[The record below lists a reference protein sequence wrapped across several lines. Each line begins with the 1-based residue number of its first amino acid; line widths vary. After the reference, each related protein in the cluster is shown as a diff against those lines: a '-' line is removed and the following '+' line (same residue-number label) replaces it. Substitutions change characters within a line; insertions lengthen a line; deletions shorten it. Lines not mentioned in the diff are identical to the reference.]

1 MSERK
6 FGFRTRALHAG
17 GTPDAEHGA
26 RAVPIYQSTSFV
38 FKDTDDAANLF
49 ALQKYGNIYSRIG
62 NPTVA
67 AFEERIASLEG
78 GIGAVATSSGMAA
91 EFVTFAALT
100 AAGDHIVASS
110 KLYGGT
116 ITQLDVTLRRFG
128 VETTFI
134 DSTDPAEFAA
144 AIRENTKAVYTEV
157 VANPSGDIADL
168 KGLARV
174 AHGAGIPLIVDSTLT
189 PPYLLRPI
197 EHGADIVIHSA
208 TKFLG
213 GHGTTLGG
221 VVVESGRFNWG
232 NGKFPQMTEPVPSYG
247 NVSWWGN
254 FGEYG
259 FLTKLRSEQLRDIGP
274 SLPAQSAFQLL
285 IGVETLPQRM
295 DNHLANAQKVAEWL
309 AADERVVYVN
319 YAGLPGHPHHERAKE
334 LLPLGVGSVFSFGVK
349 GGRAAGQTFIEALQ
363 LASHLANIGDAR
375 TLILHPGS
383 TTHQQLSAD
392 QLEAAGVPEDLIRI
406 SVGLEDVE
414 DIIWDLDQALAASQQ
429 AGAEHG
435 PDRTHEDH
443 VFNPGEFASPTY
455 DGEACVLP
463 SARAAATEPGT
474 RVVEA
479 VEEAV
484 EAEEGAAK

>member
-1 MSERK
+1 MSRNSEHT

-17 GTPDAEHGA
+17 GTPDAEHGS
-26 RAVPIYQSTSFV
+26 RAVPIHQTTSFV
-38 FKDTDDAANLF
+38 FKDADDAANLF

-91 EFVTFAALT
+91 EFITFAALCE
-100 AAGDHIVASS
+100 AGDEIVASS

-128 VETTFI
+128 VNTTFI
-134 DSTDPAEFAA
+134 DSVDPADYKA
-144 AIRENTKAVYTEV
+144 AITDKTKAIYTEI

-168 KGLARV
+168 KGLAAV
-174 AHGAGIPLIVDSTLT
+174 AHEANIPLIVDSTLT
-189 PPYLLRPI
+189 PPYLIRPF
-197 EHGADIVIHSA
+197 EHGADIIIHSA

-232 NGKFPQMTEPVPSYG
+232 NGKFPSMTEPVPSYG

-295 DNHLANAQKVAEWL
+295 DAHLANAKVVSEWL
-309 AADERVVYVN
+309 NNDDRISYVN
-319 YAGLPGHPHHERAKE
+319 YAGLEDHPHHERAKE

-349 GGRAAGQTFIEALQ
+349 GGRAAGAKFIENLQ
-363 LASHLANIGDAR
+363 LASHLANIGDAK
-375 TLILHPGS
+375 TLVLHPAS
-383 TTHQQLSAD
+383 TTHQQLTAE
-392 QLEAAGVPEDLIRI
+392 QMLAGGIPEDLIRI
-406 SVGLEDVE
+406 SVGIEDVE
-414 DIIWDLDQALAASQQ
+414 DIIWDLDQALAASQ
-429 AGAEHG
+429 E
-435 PDRTHEDH
+435 
-443 VFNPGEFASPTY
+443 ASA
-455 DGEACVLP
+455 DD
-463 SARAAATEPGT
+463 AAAE
-474 RVVEA
+474 V
-479 VEEAV
+479 
-484 EAEEGAAK
+484 AAPSCEIGVN

>member
-1 MSERK
+1 MTEHS

-26 RAVPIYQSTSFV
+26 RAVPIYQTTSFV
-38 FKDTDDAANLF
+38 FKSTDDAANLF

-67 AFEERIASLEG
+67 ALEERIASLEG
-78 GIGAVATSSGMAA
+78 GIGAVATASGMAA
-91 EFVTFAALT
+91 EFITFAALCG
-100 AAGDHIVASS
+100 AGDHIVASS

-134 DSTDPAEFAA
+134 DSNDPADFAA
-144 AIRENTKAVYTEV
+144 AIQDNTKALYTEI

-168 KGLARV
+168 EGLAAV
-174 AHGAGIPLIVDSTLT
+174 AHAAGVPFVVDATLST
-189 PPYLLRPI
+189 PYLIRPI
-197 EHGADIVIHSA
+197 EFGADIVIHSA

-232 NGKFPQMTEPVPSYG
+232 NGKFPSMTEPVPSYG

-274 SLPAQSAFQLL
+274 ALSAQSAFTLL
-285 IGVETLPQRM
+285 QGVETLPQRM
-295 DNHLANAQKVAEWL
+295 DEHLRNAAAVAAWL
-309 AADERVVYVN
+309 EADERISWVKF
-319 YAGLPGHPHHERAKE
+319 AGLPSHPDFERGQKY
-334 LLPLGVGSVFSFGVK
+334 LPKGVGSVFAFGVK
-349 GGRAAGQTFIEALQ
+349 GGRAAGKTFIDALQ
-363 LASHLANIGDAR
+363 LASHLANIGDSR
-375 TLILHPGS
+375 TLVLHPAS
-383 TTHQQLSAD
+383 TTHQQLTAD

-406 SVGLEDVE
+406 SVGLEDLA
-414 DIIWDLDQALAASQQ
+414 DILWDLDQALTIAQDSLLNDTADSLTEDEAPSCTIGAQ
-429 AGAEHG
+429 A
-435 PDRTHEDH
+435 
-443 VFNPGEFASPTY
+443 
-455 DGEACVLP
+455 
-463 SARAAATEPGT
+463 
-474 RVVEA
+474 
-479 VEEAV
+479 
-484 EAEEGAAK
+484 